1 MRGYD
6 EGSSEYSAHEASR
19 EYTAHE
25 GFGVLRLLLQNPKL
39 SLFDPPHPLHR
50 PAHQCQL
57 NTRKTESRCA
67 HGKLARVGGGKFK
80 GHEQR
85 DNASC

>member
-1 MRGYD
+1 MKESKREREREREREEERGGGLTY
-6 EGSSEYSAHEASR
+6 AH
-19 EYTAHE
+19 
-25 GFGVLRLLLQNPKL
+25 
-39 SLFDPPHPLHR
+39 
-50 PAHQCQL
+50 L

-85 DNASC
+85 DNASG